1 MENEITAGQG
11 PRERGAFCAGER
23 LAGRQVAGAG
33 LPTGGLR
40 AGACVGKRFADWRVA
55 SWRIAGRDERLAST
69 RGRGVR
75 ARRLAGAGPFAQKS
89 GLPATGWLVAA
100 PPHDSRHRPTIC
112 NGFWKLLPKMTR
124 VRVKPRL
131 QAHRHR
137 EIAVRAPSLQRKS
150 SNQGH
155 IRVEQHTLA
164 HFLAANLPDPLA
176 NNPSDHRPD
185 PDPSPIIPRYIG
197 PTQAPDR
204 QPSMPLVQARPLVNS
219 PPGHRPKTDPL
230 PATFRTIGPTPDP
243 LTNTLPR
250 HRPGA
255 GEPHGATP
263 YCACATPSPSGAP
276 TGQGPLPLCAQHH
289 PSSIRS

>member
-1 MENEITAGQG
+1 MRGRAACRPAGCG
-11 PRERGAFCAGER
+11 RR
-23 LAGRQVAGAG
+23 L
-33 LPTGGLR
+33 
-40 AGACVGKRFADWRVA
+40 ADWRVA
-55 SWRIAGRDERLAST
+55 SRDLRGQAVCRLADCELANC
-69 RGRGVR
+69 REGRTTCEHTGAGGVR

-230 PATFRTIGPTPDP
+230 PATFQTIGPTPDP